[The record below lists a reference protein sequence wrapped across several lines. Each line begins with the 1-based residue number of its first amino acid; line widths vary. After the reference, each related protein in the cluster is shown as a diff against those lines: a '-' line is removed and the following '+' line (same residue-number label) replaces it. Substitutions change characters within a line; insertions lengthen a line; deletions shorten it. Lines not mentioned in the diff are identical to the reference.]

1 MHLSGQKVLMLCFCV
16 LEFFLFYFVWF
27 FVCWQCRLECQE
39 HMAVNNHLP
48 ALMALEVVAFACSQ
62 CLAFFPDQITCHAH
76 TSRLQHNQPILP
88 FKGKSADIS
97 PCKPVFPSFHR

>member
-88 FKGKSADIS
+88 FKGKV
-97 PCKPVFPSFHR
+97 CRHLTL